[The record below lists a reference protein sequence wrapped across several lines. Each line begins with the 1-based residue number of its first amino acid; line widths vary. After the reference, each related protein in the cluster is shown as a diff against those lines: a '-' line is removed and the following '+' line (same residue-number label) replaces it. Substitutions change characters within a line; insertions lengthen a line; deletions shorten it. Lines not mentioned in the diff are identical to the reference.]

1 MPDDQ
6 FKNRLI
12 LVVDDEER
20 MVRFI
25 RLNLEHDGFKV
36 IEAFNGT
43 KAINQVRS
51 NLPDLVL
58 LDIMMPDMDGFEV
71 LRIIRE
77 TSNVPVIMLTAKGEE
92 DDRVRGLELGADD
105 YVTKPFSPRELVSRV
120 RAVLRRTE
128 TTGVSTHGLIEV
140 DERLKL
146 DFERREIWVD
156 GELVK
161 LRPTEYRLLYHLVQN
176 AGWVVTHD
184 QILAKV
190 WGYEY
195 RDEPHY
201 VRLYI
206 NYLRKKLEEDP
217 ANPKYILTE
226 RGVGYR
232 FVDFRRKDFH
242 RKPVISLTHELTKK
256 FFNLAGDRFNRHQ
269 GQCPCIYAANWQGG
283 NGYCKG

>member
-1 MPDDQ
+1 MTDDN
-6 FKNRLI
+6 FADRRI

-25 RLNLEHDGFKV
+25 RLNLEHDGFRV
-36 IEAFNGT
+36 VTAYNGT
-43 KAINQVRS
+43 QAINKVRS
-51 NLPDLVL
+51 DLPNMVL
-58 LDIMMPDMDGFEV
+58 LDVMMPDIDGFEV

-77 TSNVPVIMLTAKGEE
+77 VSNVPVLMLTAKGDE

-105 YVTKPFSPRELVSRV
+105 YITKPFSPRELVSRV

-128 TTGVSTHGLIEV
+128 PTSSTIHGPIEV
-140 DERLKL
+140 DRRLKL
-146 DFERREIWVD
+146 DFDRREVWLD
-156 GELVK
+156 EKLVQ

-176 AGWVVTHD
+176 AGWVMTHD
-184 QILAKV
+184 QLLTKV

-206 NYLRKKLEEDP
+206 NYLRQKLEKDP

-226 RGVGYR
+226 RGIGYR
-232 FVDFRRKDFH
+232 FVDFRRK
-242 RKPVISLTHELTKK
+242 
-256 FFNLAGDRFNRHQ
+256 NLEETPDPQ
-269 GQCPCIYAANWQGG
+269 TPKG
-283 NGYCKG
+283 NNA

>member
-1 MPDDQ
+1 MAQEDD
-6 FKNRLI
+6 FKNRVI

-20 MVRFI
+20 MARFI
-25 RLNLEHDGFKV
+25 RLNLEHDGFQVVEAHRGLEAIHQLRDVMPDVV
-36 IEAFNGT
+36 I
-43 KAINQVRS
+43 
-51 NLPDLVL
+51 
-58 LDIMMPDMDGFEV
+58 LDVMMPDLDGFEV
-71 LRIIRE
+71 LRMIRE
-77 TSNVPVIMLTAKGEE
+77 VSHVPVIMLTAKGEE

-128 TTGVSTHGLIEV
+128 ASGYSAKETYQI
-140 DERLKL
+140 DERLKI
-146 DFERREIWVD
+146 DFSRREIWVE
-156 GELVK
+156 GKLVK

-176 AGWVVTHD
+176 AGWVMTYD
-184 QILAKV
+184 QLLSKV

-206 NYLRKKLEEDP
+206 NYLRQKLEKDP

-232 FVDFRRKDFH
+232 FMD
-242 RKPVISLTHELTKK
+242 
-256 FFNLAGDRFNRHQ
+256 FNRQ
-269 GQCPCIYAANWQGG
+269 SES
-283 NGYCKG
+283 